1 MLTFSLLTTVH
12 QERCALQS
20 SDLHLH
26 FAEGLQMHSNM
37 HVILILCLCPSGCV
51 NGDIRLVDGTN
62 SSQGR
67 VEVCFFNAWGTVC
80 DDLWDSTDAS
90 VVCGQL
96 GFLRTG
102 TLQSQLLRMHFYV
115 CVVCMINISNSRS
128 HTSTTILNPFTDRSI
143 LCLHHALPLVDIAGI
158 SYMLPFSSVAIM
170 KVQPLQLGKSL
181 YKYIT

>member
-1 MLTFSLLTTVH
+1 
-12 QERCALQS
+12 
-20 SDLHLH
+20 
-26 FAEGLQMHSNM
+26 MHSNM
-37 HVILILCLCPSGCV
+37 HVMLCLCPSPSGCV

-67 VEVCFFNAWGTVC
+67 VEVCVNNAWGTVC

-115 CVVCMINISNSRS
+115 FMVCMINISNSCS
-128 HTSTTILNPFTDRSI
+128 HTNTSNLNPFTGIGADLSLAVHGNQFFMHLI
-143 LCLHHALPLVDIAGI
+143 LEVLVNTFE
-158 SYMLPFSSVAIM
+158 LV
-170 KVQPLQLGKSL
+170 
-181 YKYIT
+181 